1 MSKHRIGW
9 ISLIIFGAVL
19 AISTLD
25 APWQEAVAGA
35 VGTGLGLW
43 IWGLTDGR

>member
-9 ISLIIFGAVL
+9 ISLITFGAVL
-19 AISTLD
+19 LISILE

-35 VGTGLGLW
+35 TAVGLGLW
-43 IWGLTDGR
+43 IWGMTDGR